1 MTSASEK
8 SKKTVGRKKRRT
20 SDNDTGKF
28 AAPRR
33 NKRPADNNE
42 SRKVTRARRKQPSDT
57 LRLVLEPL
65 ATPVRRRRLGQ
76 HVCLDVGRRNRVFGS
91 VNGRRC
97 TVQLDSGSGTSFLFF
112 SLAKVLRLLT
122 GKERTET
129 QVYHLWIGTLE
140 VEVILLDEV
149 LVILEGQVEVRTPLR
164 VLPESLEKYYD
175 PDDLVLGVHV
185 LRRCSA
191 VQIFGRDGSRLH
203 VRRPKCL
210 ETRPRRQGKQR
221 RPGAHVFSFW
231 ARGTQHD
238 ARLMEVLLDTGAE
251 GFFVSRNTGK
261 EIMERWPQVA
271 AAPRGISLDLGGDSC
286 LDAEPLEVIP
296 LQEVD
301 FVMGD
306 ALLYQYE
313 AVLDYGRH
321 FLDLTVRGKH
331 FRVNLDAE

>member
-1 MTSASEK
+1 M
-8 SKKTVGRKKRRT
+8 
-20 SDNDTGKF
+20 
-28 AAPRR
+28 
-33 NKRPADNNE
+33 
-42 SRKVTRARRKQPSDT
+42 VTRAGRKQTCGT
-57 LRLVLEPL
+57 LRLVVEPL
-65 ATPVRRRRLGQ
+65 ATPVRRRRLGR

-97 TVQLDSGSGTSFLFF
+97 TVQLDSGSNTSFVFF

-122 GKERTET
+122 GTERTET
-129 QVYHLWIGTLE
+129 QVYHLWVGTLQ

-149 LVILEGQVEVRTPLR
+149 LVILEGQVAVSTPLR
-164 VLPESLEKYYD
+164 VLPRSLEKYYD

-185 LRRCSA
+185 LRRCCA
-191 VQIFGRDGSRLH
+191 VQTFGRDGSRLH
-203 VRRPKCL
+203 VRRPECL
-210 ETRPRRQGKQR
+210 ETRQRRRRSEKKP
-221 RPGAHVFSFW
+221 RPGAQVFSFW
-231 ARGTQHD
+231 ARGMQRD

-261 EIMERWPQVA
+261 EIMERWPRPA
-271 AAPRGISLDLGGDSC
+271 APPRGISLDLGGDGC
-286 LDAEPLEVIP
+286 LDAAPLEVIP

-306 ALLYQYE
+306 ALLYRYE